1 MFNIYYSKEYLINK
15 FEKKNMKLDDFKK
28 LNLLLG
34 WICFLISFC
43 VYFSTAEPTV
53 SFWDTGEY
61 ITTSS
66 KLQVGHPPGAPLY
79 QMLGAIFSVF
89 AIDKENIGFTM
100 NLMSGFSSALTIAF
114 MYWSI
119 VLILLKI
126 ISTDKFTL
134 NRQLAIC
141 GAGLVG
147 ALSFS
152 FTDSFWFNAVE
163 AEVYA
168 MATLIMSILFYL
180 GLRWE
185 TDMNKPRGNK
195 WLLLICFVIGLSFGV
210 HFMGLLTI
218 PAIVLIFYFKNQK
231 TIQSSLKI
239 NSLYGFLFANILG
252 LLILMGIFKLILPY
266 TLKFFSMIELLF
278 VNNFNLPFNSGSIA
292 AFIII
297 ALSFY
302 YLINY
307 TAKKNLVTIN
317 TLVLCFLFIFIGF
330 SSWLILPIRSNA
342 NVVVN
347 ENNPSNAREL
357 LAYYNLEQ
365 YPKTYLFYGPLFT
378 DQYSGLDKENPYKND
393 NPKYEKDLD
402 NNKYVIVNDYE
413 NAIQNYNSEHA
424 SILPRMWSSE
434 HAKNYLNYTGYLN
447 FKIKSRYLNE
457 PGIKDFV
464 SDFKNKINEGEVD
477 YEDFEKF
484 LKQYGQFLEIQKPSL
499 FSNLYYLFDYQI
511 GYMYLRYFMWNFAGR
526 QDDIQGKMNLNGNW
540 LSGINFID
548 EWNIGV
554 SQKNLPGDVLN
565 NKARNTYYLLPLLLG
580 LIGLYFLYNLNKE
593 YFWIL
598 LVFFVFTGVAIQ
610 VYTNVRPFEPRE
622 RDYSVVGSFY
632 VFSMAIGLGSF
643 YLSTL
648 LEKIK
653 LKKSS
658 ILTTLMC
665 LLIVPVN
672 LAVNNWDDH
681 DRSGRY
687 TAYSMA
693 VNYLNSCDKNAIL
706 FTIGDNDTFPLW
718 YAQEIEGIR
727 TDVRVVNTSLLST
740 DWYIDQMKR
749 QAYES
754 EPIPSSL
761 THDKYKHGTRDYII
775 KEAITNDTID
785 VDVFLDFIT
794 QDEKEYKYGEILKRQ
809 GYDISGLRS
818 QDLNANFLP
827 TENIKIPVNIENV
840 LKYNIVN
847 KDKSDLIENEII
859 INIKSQALYKNRLIM
874 LDIIAQ
880 NEWRRPIYFTGG
892 AFGDEDYIWMKD
904 YLQLDG
910 MCYKLIPIKTEV
922 DESNPYEM
930 GMVDSQK
937 MLSIVKNWE
946 WGSKDSNEIYL
957 DVESRKNSITYRGNI
972 SRLID
977 QLILENKIDEAE
989 NILDICM
996 EKMPVNEYGYYTLL
1010 EPFLN
1015 AYYMINKPKKARKI
1029 FDDIA
1034 VKYQESLFYFSTVSN
1049 SNKNRYA
1056 EDIYIDI
1063 ERYRSLV
1070 DVILNHE
1077 EGEYL
1082 ETRMKEF
1089 NDYLDLFL

>member
-1 MFNIYYSKEYLINK
+1 
-15 FEKKNMKLDDFKK
+15 
-28 LNLLLG
+28 
-34 WICFLISFC
+34 
-43 VYFSTAEPTV
+43 
-53 SFWDTGEY
+53 
-61 ITTSS
+61 
-66 KLQVGHPPGAPLY
+66 
-79 QMLGAIFSVF
+79 
-89 AIDKENIGFTM
+89 
-100 NLMSGFSSALTIAF
+100 
-114 MYWSI
+114 
-119 VLILLKI
+119 
-126 ISTDKFTL
+126 
-134 NRQLAIC
+134 
-141 GAGLVG
+141 
-147 ALSFS
+147 
-152 FTDSFWFNAVE
+152 
-163 AEVYA
+163 
-168 MATLIMSILFYL
+168 
-180 GLRWE
+180 
-185 TDMNKPRGNK
+185 
-195 WLLLICFVIGLSFGV
+195 
-210 HFMGLLTI
+210 
-218 PAIVLIFYFKNQK
+218 
-231 TIQSSLKI
+231 
-239 NSLYGFLFANILG
+239 
-252 LLILMGIFKLILPY
+252 
-266 TLKFFSMIELLF
+266 
-278 VNNFNLPFNSGSIA
+278 
-292 AFIII
+292 
-297 ALSFY
+297 
-302 YLINY
+302 
-307 TAKKNLVTIN
+307 
-317 TLVLCFLFIFIGF
+317 
-330 SSWLILPIRSNA
+330 
-342 NVVVN
+342 VVN

-794 QDEKEYKYGEILKRQ
+794 QDEKDYKYGEILKRQ

-880 NEWRRPIYFTGG
+880 NKWRRPIYFTGG

>member
-1 MFNIYYSKEYLINK
+1 
-15 FEKKNMKLDDFKK
+15 
-28 LNLLLG
+28 
-34 WICFLISFC
+34 
-43 VYFSTAEPTV
+43 
-53 SFWDTGEY
+53 
-61 ITTSS
+61 
-66 KLQVGHPPGAPLY
+66 
-79 QMLGAIFSVF
+79 
-89 AIDKENIGFTM
+89 
-100 NLMSGFSSALTIAF
+100 
-114 MYWSI
+114 
-119 VLILLKI
+119 
-126 ISTDKFTL
+126 
-134 NRQLAIC
+134 
-141 GAGLVG
+141 
-147 ALSFS
+147 
-152 FTDSFWFNAVE
+152 
-163 AEVYA
+163 
-168 MATLIMSILFYL
+168 
-180 GLRWE
+180 
-185 TDMNKPRGNK
+185 
-195 WLLLICFVIGLSFGV
+195 
-210 HFMGLLTI
+210 
-218 PAIVLIFYFKNQK
+218 
-231 TIQSSLKI
+231 
-239 NSLYGFLFANILG
+239 
-252 LLILMGIFKLILPY
+252 
-266 TLKFFSMIELLF
+266 
-278 VNNFNLPFNSGSIA
+278 
-292 AFIII
+292 
-297 ALSFY
+297 
-302 YLINY
+302 
-307 TAKKNLVTIN
+307 
-317 TLVLCFLFIFIGF
+317 
-330 SSWLILPIRSNA
+330 
-342 NVVVN
+342 VVN

-598 LVFFVFTGVAIQ
+598 IVFFVFTGVAIQ

-761 THDKYKHGTRDYII
+761 THNKYRHGTRDYII
-775 KEAITNDTID
+775 KEAITKDTID

-1015 AYYMINKPKKARKI
+1015 AYYLINKPKKARKI

>member
-1 MFNIYYSKEYLINK
+1 
-15 FEKKNMKLDDFKK
+15 
-28 LNLLLG
+28 
-34 WICFLISFC
+34 
-43 VYFSTAEPTV
+43 
-53 SFWDTGEY
+53 
-61 ITTSS
+61 
-66 KLQVGHPPGAPLY
+66 
-79 QMLGAIFSVF
+79 
-89 AIDKENIGFTM
+89 
-100 NLMSGFSSALTIAF
+100 
-114 MYWSI
+114 
-119 VLILLKI
+119 
-126 ISTDKFTL
+126 
-134 NRQLAIC
+134 
-141 GAGLVG
+141 
-147 ALSFS
+147 
-152 FTDSFWFNAVE
+152 
-163 AEVYA
+163 
-168 MATLIMSILFYL
+168 
-180 GLRWE
+180 
-185 TDMNKPRGNK
+185 
-195 WLLLICFVIGLSFGV
+195 
-210 HFMGLLTI
+210 
-218 PAIVLIFYFKNQK
+218 
-231 TIQSSLKI
+231 
-239 NSLYGFLFANILG
+239 
-252 LLILMGIFKLILPY
+252 
-266 TLKFFSMIELLF
+266 
-278 VNNFNLPFNSGSIA
+278 
-292 AFIII
+292 
-297 ALSFY
+297 
-302 YLINY
+302 
-307 TAKKNLVTIN
+307 
-317 TLVLCFLFIFIGF
+317 
-330 SSWLILPIRSNA
+330 
-342 NVVVN
+342 
-347 ENNPSNAREL
+347 
-357 LAYYNLEQ
+357 
-365 YPKTYLFYGPLFT
+365 
-378 DQYSGLDKENPYKND
+378 
-393 NPKYEKDLD
+393 
-402 NNKYVIVNDYE
+402 
-413 NAIQNYNSEHA
+413 
-424 SILPRMWSSE
+424 MWSSE
-434 HAKNYLNYTGYLN
+434 HAKNYLNYTGYLD

-464 SDFKNKINEGEVD
+464 FDFKNKINEGEVD

-548 EWNIGV
+548 EWNIGI
-554 SQKNLPGDVLN
+554 SQKNLPADVLN

-580 LIGLYFLYNLNKE
+580 LFGLYFLYNLNKE

-598 LVFFVFTGVAIQ
+598 LIFFVFTGVAIQ

-648 LEKIK
+648 IEKIK

-658 ILTTLMC
+658 ILTTSMC
-665 LLIVPVN
+665 LLIVPFN
-672 LAVNNWDDH
+672 LALNNWDDH

-727 TDVRVVNTSLLST
+727 TDVRIVNTSLLST

-761 THDKYKHGTRDYII
+761 THDKYRHGTRDYII
-775 KEAITNDTID
+775 KEAITKDTID

-794 QDEKEYKYGEILKRQ
+794 QDEKDYKYGEILKRQ

-827 TENIKIPVNIENV
+827 TENIRIPVNIENV

-847 KDKSDLIENEII
+847 KDKADLIENEII
-859 INIKSQALYKNRLIM
+859 INIKSQALYKNRLVM

-880 NEWRRPIYFTGG
+880 NQWKRPIYFTGG

-910 MCYKLIPIKTEV
+910 MCYKLIPIRTEV

-930 GMVDSQK
+930 GMIDSEK

-946 WGSKDSNEIYL
+946 WGFMDTDEIYL

-977 QLILENKIDEAE
+977 QLIVENKIDEAE
-989 NILDICM
+989 KILDICM
-996 EKMPVNEYGYYTLL
+996 NKMPVNKYGYYTLL

-1015 AYYMINKPKKARKI
+1015 AYYRINKPKKARKI

-1034 VKYQESLFYFSTVSN
+1034 VKYQESLFYFSSVSN

-1056 EDIYIDI
+1056 EEIYIDI

>member
-1 MFNIYYSKEYLINK
+1 M
-15 FEKKNMKLDDFKK
+15 
-28 LNLLLG
+28 
-34 WICFLISFC
+34 
-43 VYFSTAEPTV
+43 
-53 SFWDTGEY
+53 
-61 ITTSS
+61 
-66 KLQVGHPPGAPLY
+66 
-79 QMLGAIFSVF
+79 
-89 AIDKENIGFTM
+89 
-100 NLMSGFSSALTIAF
+100 
-114 MYWSI
+114 
-119 VLILLKI
+119 
-126 ISTDKFTL
+126 
-134 NRQLAIC
+134 
-141 GAGLVG
+141 
-147 ALSFS
+147 
-152 FTDSFWFNAVE
+152 
-163 AEVYA
+163 
-168 MATLIMSILFYL
+168 
-180 GLRWE
+180 
-185 TDMNKPRGNK
+185 
-195 WLLLICFVIGLSFGV
+195 
-210 HFMGLLTI
+210 
-218 PAIVLIFYFKNQK
+218 
-231 TIQSSLKI
+231 
-239 NSLYGFLFANILG
+239 
-252 LLILMGIFKLILPY
+252 
-266 TLKFFSMIELLF
+266 
-278 VNNFNLPFNSGSIA
+278 
-292 AFIII
+292 
-297 ALSFY
+297 
-302 YLINY
+302 
-307 TAKKNLVTIN
+307 
-317 TLVLCFLFIFIGF
+317 
-330 SSWLILPIRSNA
+330 
-342 NVVVN
+342 
-347 ENNPSNAREL
+347 
-357 LAYYNLEQ
+357 
-365 YPKTYLFYGPLFT
+365 
-378 DQYSGLDKENPYKND
+378 
-393 NPKYEKDLD
+393 
-402 NNKYVIVNDYE
+402 
-413 NAIQNYNSEHA
+413 
-424 SILPRMWSSE
+424 
-434 HAKNYLNYTGYLN
+434 NYTGYLN

-847 KDKSDLIENEII
+847 KNKSDLIENEII